1 MQLHQLK
8 PKTTRMKMS
17 RIGRGGKR
25 GKTSGKGMKGQ
36 KSRSGNS
43 MRPELRD
50 MIKKLPKLRGHGKN
64 RAQTVNNER
73 VRATVVNVAA
83 LEASFGA
90 GDAINPRALEAKGL
104 IRIASGQ
111 APVVKILGTGDL
123 TKKLTLS
130 GVIVSTSARTKIE
143 KAGGTIA

>member
-1 MQLHQLK
+1 
-8 PKTTRMKMS
+8 MKMS

-36 KSRSGNS
+36 KSRTGNS

-83 LEASFGA
+83 LEASFSA
-90 GDAINPRALEAKGL
+90 GDSVNPRALQAKGL
-104 IRIASGQ
+104 IRIRGEK
-111 APVVKILGTGDL
+111 APLVKILGEGAL

-130 GVIVSTSARTKIE
+130 GIVVSTAARTKIE

>member
-36 KSRSGNS
+36 KSRTGNS

-73 VRATVVNVAA
+73 VRATVVNIAA
-83 LEASFGA
+83 LETSFGA
-90 GDAINPRALEAKGL
+90 GDAVNPRALQAKGL
-104 IRIASGQ
+104 IRIRGEK
-111 APVVKILGTGDL
+111 APSVKILGEGDL
-123 TKKLTLS
+123 TKKLTIS
-130 GVIVSTSARTKIE
+130 GVVVSAAARAKIE
-143 KAGGTIA
+143 KAGGTVA